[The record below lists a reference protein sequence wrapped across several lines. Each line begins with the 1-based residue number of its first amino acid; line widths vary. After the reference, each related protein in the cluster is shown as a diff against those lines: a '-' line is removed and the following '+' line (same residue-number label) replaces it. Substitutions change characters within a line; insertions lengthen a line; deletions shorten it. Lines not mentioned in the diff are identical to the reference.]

1 MVFWTPGGES
11 FMLQAECFPKK
22 KKPCGKYEIDI
33 LGCFGMIVHG
43 FLSPWVVYLLLLEGT
58 LGLLCALGRWWLKNP
73 ACIRPETHYF
83 KGQPR
88 TGEIVSTAV
97 HRE

>member
-1 MVFWTPGGES
+1 MF
-11 FMLQAECFPKK
+11 
-22 KKPCGKYEIDI
+22 
-33 LGCFGMIVHG
+33 
-43 FLSPWVVYLLLLEGT
+43 EGT
-58 LGLLCALGRWWLKNP
+58 FGLLYALRRWWLKIP
-73 ACIRPETHYF
+73 AYNQPETHYF

>member
-1 MVFWTPGGES
+1 MGCQSARGNLGVAVRLGKMV
-11 FMLQAECFPKK
+11 
-22 KKPCGKYEIDI
+22 
-33 LGCFGMIVHG
+33 V
-43 FLSPWVVYLLLLEGT
+43 
-58 LGLLCALGRWWLKNP
+58 KNP
-73 ACIRPETHYF
+73 VCIRPETHYF